1 MAKGKK
7 DSTKASRLA
16 REQDLMR
23 RMGEKCQDKNAA
35 KSLGSPPQPRGWA
48 VLSCFSYLGSALSGG
63 GSAPAMGKDPL
74 WGGDASAVEA
84 NNDDGFYRPMR
95 G

>member
-1 MAKGKK
+1 MGKKK
-7 DSTKASRLA
+7 DSNKNSRIA

-35 KSLGSPPQPRGWA
+35 KSLGSKPQPQRWA
-48 VLSCFSYLGSALSGG
+48 VLSCFSYMGYVMGGG
-63 GSAPAMGKDPL
+63 GSVPATGKDPL

-84 NNDDGFYRPMR
+84 NAEDGYYRPMR